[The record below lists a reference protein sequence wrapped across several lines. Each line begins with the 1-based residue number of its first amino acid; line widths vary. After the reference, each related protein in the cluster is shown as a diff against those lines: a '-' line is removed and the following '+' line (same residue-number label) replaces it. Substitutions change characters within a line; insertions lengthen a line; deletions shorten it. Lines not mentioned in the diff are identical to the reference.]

1 MCGVSVGRERCVM
14 CVACAPA
21 PSAAGSAAAVP
32 VIATAPWGD
41 VPAAVNGIERAS
53 HVTRVL
59 TVGKTPS
66 SQLQLPITPPAAL
79 RPHARTRARR
89 GLPHPPPGA
98 GGVTLTA
105 QRPTFRR
112 TAHPLTAHADA
123 ALFLLFLLY
132 TTARGGAPHTA
143 WGRETR
149 GGGPQRP
156 APTSHSPDDHA
167 LATER
172 RKVLAASAAA
182 GGHWRWAKSSSAT
195 RCFTSPGATLHSRC
209 ASAVPRSPPAAFVAA

>member
-1 MCGVSVGRERCVM
+1 MRELGQNSEFTTATPNYTSGCP
-14 CVACAPA
+14 APA
-21 PSAAGSAAAVP
+21 RPHPGTAG
-32 VIATAPWGD
+32 AP
-41 VPAAVNGIERAS
+41 
-53 HVTRVL
+53 
-59 TVGKTPS
+59 
-66 SQLQLPITPPAAL
+66 PPA
-79 RPHARTRARR
+79 TGRR
-89 GLPHPPPGA
+89 GRHAHRSPRAVGLGA
-98 GGVTLTA
+98 DFFDERLT
-105 QRPTFRR
+105 RHGTRD
-112 TAHPLTAHADA
+112 TAHAHA
-123 ALFLLFLLY
+123 AFFLLFLLY
-132 TTARGGAPHTA
+132 TTARGGAPHTCDRQIWP

-149 GGGPQRP
+149 GGGSQRP